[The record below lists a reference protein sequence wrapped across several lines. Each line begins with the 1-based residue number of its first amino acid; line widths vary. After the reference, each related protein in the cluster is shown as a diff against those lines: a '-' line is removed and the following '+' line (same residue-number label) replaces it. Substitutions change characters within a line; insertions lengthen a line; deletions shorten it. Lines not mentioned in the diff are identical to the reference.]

1 MSINSELEQ
10 VIGYDFGDKALLA
23 TALTHASVQK
33 QGADYERLEFLGDRV
48 LGLVVADMLYRA
60 CPLEDEGGLAKR
72 HTGMVQR
79 AALVKVA
86 EALHL
91 GRFIKF
97 SAGELRAG
105 GDKKNAILGDA
116 MEALIGAIYL
126 DGGYKPAES
135 FIVRFWVGMLL
146 PETSPPEDP
155 KTALQE
161 WAQGRGLPLP
171 LYKIVSKSGAEHAP
185 VFDVE
190 VTVQGQTPMTG
201 TATSKRDAEKE
212 AARKM
217 LETIGSNAT

>member
-1 MSINSELEQ
+1 M
-10 VIGYDFGDKALLA
+10 
-23 TALTHASVQK
+23 ALTHASVQK
-33 QGADYERLEFLGDRV
+33 QGVDYERLEFLGDRV

-79 AALVKVA
+79 AALVAVA
-86 EALHL
+86 EVLQL

-97 SAGELRAG
+97 SAGEKNAG
-105 GDKKNAILGDA
+105 GAKKNAILGDA

-126 DGGYKPAES
+126 DGGFRPAES

-146 PETSPPEDP
+146 PEKNPPEDP

-161 WAQGRGLPLP
+161 WAQGRALPLP
-171 LYKIVSKSGAEHAP
+171 GYKVIAKSGAEHAP
-185 VFDVE
+185 MFEVE
-190 VTVQGQTPMTG
+190 VTVEAQGSATG
-201 TATSKRDAEKE
+201 AASSKRDAEKE

-217 LETIGSNAT
+217 LEKIGSQKQG